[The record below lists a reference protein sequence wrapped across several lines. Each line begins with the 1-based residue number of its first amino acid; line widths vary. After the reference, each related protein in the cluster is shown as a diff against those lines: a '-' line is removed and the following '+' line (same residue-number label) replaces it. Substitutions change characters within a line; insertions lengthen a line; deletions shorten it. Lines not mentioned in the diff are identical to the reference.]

1 MVFFS
6 QRKKIEEMFYKWC
19 EENHARFCINSFMVY
34 LEINGMLNE
43 EAIYRATMRQENK
56 EEAGK

>member
-6 QRKKIEEMFYKWC
+6 QRRKIVKMFYKWC
-19 EENHARFCINSFMVY
+19 EENHARICFNSFMAY
-34 LEINGMLNE
+34 LEANGMLNE
-43 EAIYRATMRQENK
+43 EAIYRATMRQESK